1 MGKFWKSMVFLITGK
16 MFGMTSPFILKW
28 VVNTMTAAVSLGPG
42 GSVAMTMSYAML
54 PVSLTACIGAVG
66 MWGVAKLSSLTL
78 LCYQMDS
85 ITGVIQDGIKRIAN
99 QSFRHLHTLDLNYHK
114 QSSKNTVFGINRALR
129 SID

>member
-1 MGKFWKSMVFLITGK
+1 MGKFWKSMMFLTVGK

-28 VVNTMTAAVSLGPG
+28 VVNTMTAAVSVGPG
-42 GSVAMTMSYAML
+42 G
-54 PVSLTACIGAVG
+54 PVSMQMMAATLPLSLTTCVGAVG
-66 MWGVAKLSSLTL
+66 LWGLSKLISITM

-114 QSSKNTVFGINRALR
+114 
-129 SID
+129 